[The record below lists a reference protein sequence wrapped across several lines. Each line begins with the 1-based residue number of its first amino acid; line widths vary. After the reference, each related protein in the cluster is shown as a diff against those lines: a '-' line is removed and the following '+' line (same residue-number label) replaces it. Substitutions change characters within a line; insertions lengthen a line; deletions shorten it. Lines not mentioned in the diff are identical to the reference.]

1 LFRELQKNILPKY
14 GTILRLVKQ
23 PGQAGTKKEL
33 ACPGNYKIQITNYKQ
48 TTIPKLQITNKE
60 EPFGQILYAFGE
72 EHKIVSFIKPARAIC
87 NFGHCNLEFVC
98 NLYFVFCNF

>member
-1 LFRELQKNILPKY
+1 LFYFFAWP
-14 GTILRLVKQ
+14 Q

-48 TTIPKLQITNKE
+48 RGALVKH
-60 EPFGQILYAFGE
+60 GQILYAFGE
-72 EHKIVSFIKPARAIC
+72 EHKMVSFIKPDRVVC

-98 NLYFVFCNF
+98 ILSYGPCPFFEQGHCNFKNSAIFWQDINLR